1 MQDRLLLQRSLASG
15 SQPFA
20 GEGMD
25 PAAAM
30 SKCLPVKPL
39 LDERQVCAYA
49 FDVSAVFDLM
59 MVGACEG
66 NSFLI
71 L

>member
-25 PAAAM
+25 PAAAL

-49 FDVSAVFDLM
+49 FDVSAT
-59 MVGACEG
+59 
-66 NSFLI
+66 
-71 L
+71 